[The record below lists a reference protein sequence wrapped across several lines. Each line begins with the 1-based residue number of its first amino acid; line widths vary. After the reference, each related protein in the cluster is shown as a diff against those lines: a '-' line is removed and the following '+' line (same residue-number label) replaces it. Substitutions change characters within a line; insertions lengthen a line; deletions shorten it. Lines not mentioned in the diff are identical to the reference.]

1 MDLNHN
7 NTFSLGKNLHLI
19 LLPILLFVTGCEPF
33 ARLNISETKKGF
45 PQSKLEKEYHRS
57 LYWGGS
63 KGIYVSINK
72 GSSSI
77 GRQIYVKVKV
87 MNYSGTGLFLDTGND
102 RYWFERYGSKYSLYR
117 RPGGRYPDKISNN
130 RNIEFELLGIESFT
144 GVDSISIMF
153 FKMDSLE
160 INSRLK

>member
-7 NTFSLGKNLHLI
+7 NIFSLVNNLHAI
-19 LLPILLFVTGCEPF
+19 LVAVLLFVIGCEPF
-33 ARLNISETKKGF
+33 ARLDVRGKGNDF
-45 PQSKLEKEYHRS
+45 PQSKLEKEYHKS

-63 KGIYVSINK
+63 KGIYVSISK

-77 GRQIYVKVKV
+77 GRQTYAKVKV
-87 MNYSGTGLFLDTGND
+87 LNYSGKSLLLDSESD

-117 RPGGRYPDKISNN
+117 RTGGRYPNKISNN

-153 FKMDSLE
+153 FKMDSLK

>member
-7 NTFSLGKNLHLI
+7 NILSLANNLHVI
-19 LLPILLFVTGCEPF
+19 LLTVLLFVIGCEPF
-33 ARLNISETKKGF
+33 ARLDVSEKGKDF
-45 PQSKLEKEYHRS
+45 PQSKLEKEYHKS

-77 GRQIYVKVKV
+77 GRQTYAKVKV
-87 MNYSGTGLFLDTGND
+87 MNYSGTSLLLDPGND

-117 RPGGRYPDKISNN
+117 RAGGRYPSKISNT

-160 INSRLK
+160 INLRLK

>member
-1 MDLNHN
+1 MDLNDN

-19 LLPILLFVTGCEPF
+19 LLTILLFVTGCEPF
-33 ARLNISETKKGF
+33 ARLNISEKKKGF
-45 PQSKLEKEYHRS
+45 PQFKLEKEYHRS

-77 GRQIYVKVKV
+77 GRQIYAKVKV
-87 MNYSGTGLFLDTGND
+87 MNYSGTGLFLDTRND
-102 RYWFERYGSKYSLYR
+102 RYWFKRYGSKYSLYR
-117 RPGGRYPDKISNN
+117 RPGGRYPNKISNN

-153 FKMDSLE
+153 FKMDSLK

>member
-7 NTFSLGKNLHLI
+7 NIFPSIYFLRTVLAIFLIIVIGCGPFS
-19 LLPILLFVTGCEPF
+19 
-33 ARLNISETKKGF
+33 RLDVNKKEKDI
-45 PQSKLEKEYHRS
+45 PQSILEKEYHKS

-63 KGIYVSINK
+63 GGIYVSINK

-77 GRQIYVKVKV
+77 GRQTYAKVKI
-87 MNYSGTGLFLDTGND
+87 MNYSGTNLLLDPGDD

-117 RPGGRYPDKISNN
+117 RPGERYPKKISNN
-130 RNIEFELLGIESFT
+130 RNIEFDLLGIDSFHA
-144 GVDSISIMF
+144 VDSITIMF
-153 FKMDSLE
+153 SGMDSLK

>member
-1 MDLNHN
+1 MYLNHN
-7 NTFSLGKNLHLI
+7 NIFYSVNNLHVI
-19 LLPILLFVTGCEPF
+19 LLTVLLFVIACEPF
-33 ARLNISETKKGF
+33 ARLDISEKKKDI
-45 PQSKLEKEYHRS
+45 PQSKLEKEYHNS

-63 KGIYVSINK
+63 NGIYVSIKK

-77 GRQIYVKVKV
+77 GRQTYVKAKV
-87 MNYSGTGLFLDTGND
+87 MNYSGTNLLLDPGND
-102 RYWFERYGSKYSLYR
+102 RYWFERYGSKYSLRR
-117 RPGGRYPDKISNN
+117 RPGERYPNTISNN

-153 FKMDSLE
+153 FRMDSLE